1 VSRFAT
7 SPESLQRIEA
17 IFHQVLGAPIGQREP
32 LMREL
37 CQGEAA
43 LLDEVASLVE
53 AADEEEGFHAALH
66 PEPQIPPAAMRVGPY
81 AVDRLIGRGGMG
93 AVYLAHRADG
103 SYEQQVAI
111 KLIDRAFASG
121 IFRERFRMERQI
133 LAGLNHPLIARLL
146 DGGLTDGGEL
156 YLAMEYV
163 DGLPIHRFCEARHF
177 SLRDRL
183 PLFKSVC
190 EAVQFAHQ
198 NFVVHRDL
206 KPDNILVTED
216 GTPRLLD
223 FGTAK
228 LLSPAREQVGSEMTR
243 LGFQSFT
250 PQYASPEQVQ
260 GDPITTASDTYSLGV
275 LLYLLITGG
284 LPYKIEQF
292 TPAEMVRVVC
302 EEPPHR
308 PPALAISGERLDAD
322 LAAILMKALRK
333 SAQERYLTAD
343 GLAADIQAWLDGR
356 TVTARRGTLRYRA
369 GKFMRRNWLALSAI
383 ALIGV
388 SVAAGVTGVLWQ
400 ARIAEARAADL
411 RQLSN
416 SLLSELDEAIKQLPG
431 STGVQKLLVTRV
443 LEHLDRMARD
453 ARGDRSTELDLVDA
467 YTRLGNIQG
476 NGYEQNLGDRAGAL
490 ASIGKALAIAD
501 PLAASHPADLE
512 VLRALANA
520 QAAKGD
526 ILSESGEVPGAVAS
540 LRATV
545 QTYERMI
552 ALPGATPALF
562 LEASAANSAL
572 GDVLGQ
578 DTGLGDLDAA
588 RAAYRKC
595 IELDE
600 HALRLDPHS
609 TRAMRGV
616 ANMQMKVG
624 NAEVEIDPA
633 QALKDFALALKRVDA
648 LPEAE
653 QPKLPTIRLRALI
666 IRKEAVALSELGEYS
681 RAEPFFQQALA
692 TFQHL
697 SAVDPKDIRAL
708 GDLKRLM
715 EDIELTYDYAAD
727 PVLATNPGNRLVYLL
742 AEEQLLE
749 RHVITVQQMLQLAP
763 ADQDRK
769 ADLAYVQMRIA
780 TLRQTLH
787 MPGNSETQAR
797 LALAV
802 LKNFA
807 EKNQTSPMVL
817 DLADS
822 AILEVEPSSLRNPKL
837 ALAWAQRG
845 VALTHGK
852 DPEWMLSLCRAYRAS
867 GRSGEATEVA
877 KEGLALLPA
886 TQPGDP
892 KSRIRK
898 QLEHEAGMATISG
911 VKGPSSL
918 ATVAHG

>member
-1 VSRFAT
+1 VSGFVT
-7 SPESLQRIEA
+7 SPASLQRIEA
-17 IFHQVLGAPIGQREP
+17 IFHQVLAAPAGQREP

-43 LLDEVASLVE
+43 LLDEVGSLLQ
-53 AADEEEGFHAALH
+53 AAEEEEGFHAS
-66 PEPQIPPAAMRVGPY
+66 ESGVPPPAMRVGPY

-103 SYEQQVAI
+103 SYEQQIAI
-111 KLIDRAFASG
+111 KLIDRAFASD

-163 DGLPIHRFCEARHF
+163 DGLPIHRFCETRQF
-177 SLRDRL
+177 SMRDRL
-183 PLFKSVC
+183 VLFKSVC

-206 KPDNILVTED
+206 KPDNILVTAD

-228 LLSPAREQVGSEMTR
+228 LLSPTREQVGSEMTR
-243 LGFQSFT
+243 LGFQAFT

-260 GDPITTASDTYSLGV
+260 GAPITTASDTYSLGV
-275 LLYLLITGG
+275 LLYLLITGE
-284 LPYKIEQF
+284 LPYKIEEF

-308 PPALAISGERLDAD
+308 PPAFTVSGERLDAD
-322 LAAILMKALRK
+322 VAAILMKALRK
-333 SAQERYLTAD
+333 SAQERYLTAE

-369 GKFMRRNWLALSAI
+369 GKFIRRNWLVLSAV
-383 ALIGV
+383 ALIAV
-388 SVAAGVTGVLWQ
+388 SLAAGVTGILWQ
-400 ARIAEARAADL
+400 ARIAQARAADL

-490 ASIGKALAIAD
+490 ASIGKALAIAE

-520 QAAKGD
+520 QAARGD
-526 ILSESGEVPGAVAS
+526 ILSETGEVPGAVAS

-545 QTYERMI
+545 QTYDRMI
-552 ALPGATPALF
+552 ALPGATPALL

-588 RAAYRKC
+588 GAAYRKC
-595 IELDE
+595 IDLDE

-633 QALKDFALALKRVDA
+633 RALKDFELALKRVDA

-653 QPKLPTIRLRALI
+653 QPKLPTVRLRALI
-666 IRKEAVALSELGEYS
+666 IRKEAVAMSELGEYS
-681 RAEPFFQQALA
+681 RAEPLFQQALA

-715 EDIELTYDYAAD
+715 EDIELNYDYAAD
-727 PVLATNPGNRLVYLL
+727 PVLATNPGATNPGNRRAYLL
-742 AEEQLLE
+742 SEEQSLE
-749 RHVITVQQMLQLAP
+749 RNVITVQQMLQLAP
-763 ADQDRK
+763 SDQDRK
-769 ADLAYVQMRIA
+769 ADMAYAQVRIA

-787 MPGNSETQAR
+787 LPGNSETQAS
-797 LALAV
+797 LGLAV
-802 LKNFA
+802 LRNFA

-822 AILEVEPSSLRNPKL
+822 AILEVEPSSLRDPKL

-867 GRSGEATEVA
+867 GRSEKGKDVA

-892 KSRIRK
+892 KSRIRRL
-898 QLEHEAGMATISG
+898 LEHEAGMAAI
-911 VKGPSSL
+911 
-918 ATVAHG
+918 